1 MLRRRKKIAQPAAG
15 DVDCSCCRATNALR
29 HQEMPVI
36 ATTPATETLASS
48 VDTAL
53 RLADKTLDG
62 VDQLST
68 LNLQLVKTLL
78 AESAEKAQAALA
90 ATGPDELVNLHTDAW
105 AALPAKAAAY
115 TRQVQSIVAGV
126 ADAWRAETQAQAV
139 KFEASLLDT
148 MSDSLKG
155 VPGGED
161 AMTLAKSAISTARS
175 AYDNASRTV
184 NSPDAWTESVVFRT
198 PGLPPTIPFTSA
210 EGSDVVRSQN

>member
-1 MLRRRKKIAQPAAG
+1 M
-15 DVDCSCCRATNALR
+15 
-29 HQEMPVI
+29 I

-161 AMTLAKSAISTARS
+161 AMTLAKSAITTARS
-175 AYDNASRTV
+175 AYDSAAEAQKQVADAVAENLSANA
-184 NSPDAWTESVVFRT
+184 
-198 PGLPPTIPFTSA
+198 
-210 EGSDVVRSQN
+210 